1 VSDDVFIPLSVPDLR
16 GREIEYLS
24 RCVEDNWVS
33 SAGPYV
39 TELEKRLAAY
49 AHQAHAVA
57 AVNGTAALHLAL
69 LSGGIRPGDQVVLPD
84 WTFAATANAVLH
96 AGAVPVF
103 VDIDPDSWCLDAG
116 LLAELLQANAISP
129 KAVIGV
135 DVLGHPA
142 DWDAIRGAV
151 AGREILLIEDAAG
164 ALGSRYKGR
173 PAGGLADIG
182 TISFNGNKII
192 TAGGGGML
200 LSDSAPLMA
209 KARHLSTQARPGEE
223 YEHDA
228 VGFNYRMTNVNAAIG
243 LAQFERL
250 DEMVT
255 ARRAIAARYDAA
267 FAARAEI
274 RPMPRLAWAESSCW
288 LYSVAF
294 ADAALADRV
303 VQRLGERK
311 IGARRFWRSLSRQAP
326 YSGAPRF
333 VRGVAD
339 GLSGR
344 VVSLPCSSFLAPAEQ
359 ARVIDAVLAALP

>member
-1 VSDDVFIPLSVPDLR
+1 MSNDGFIPLSVPDLR
-16 GREIEYLS
+16 GREIEYLR

-33 SAGPYV
+33 SAGPFV
-39 TELEKRLAAY
+39 TELENRLAAY
-49 AHQAHAVA
+49 VRQAHAVA

-103 VDIDPDSWCLDAG
+103 VDIDPESWCLDAG
-116 LLAELLQANAISP
+116 MLAELLAAKRIAP
-129 KAVIGV
+129 KAVIAV

-142 DWDAIRGAV
+142 DWDTIRAAV
-151 AGREILLIEDAAG
+151 AGHDILLIEDAAG
-164 ALGSRYKGR
+164 ALGARYKGR

-182 TISFNGNKII
+182 TISFNGNKVI

-200 LSDSAPLMA
+200 LSDSAPILA
-209 KARHLSTQARPGEE
+209 RARHLSTQARPGEE

-250 DEMVT
+250 DEMVA
-255 ARRAIAARYDAA
+255 ARRGIAARYDAA
-267 FAARAEI
+267 FSTREDVGL
-274 RPMPRLAWAESSCW
+274 MPRLAWAESSCW

-303 VQRLGERK
+303 VRRLAARK

-326 YSGAPRF
+326 YSGAERF
-333 VRGVAD
+333 ARGVAD
-339 GLSGR
+339 DLSGR
-344 VVSLPCSSFLAPAEQ
+344 VVSLPCSSFLASDEQ
-359 ARVIDAVLAALP
+359 TRVIEDVLAALP